1 MNASQLTLQ
10 ELLNLGRP
18 VELDRKTADSVNV
31 SGVHAG
37 TRAALEKIF
46 THSRTQPRV
55 LPEVTLLMQDRP
67 VACESPLG
75 AMEYATVMFAERANE
90 VLASAAESYWR
101 RHETPTT

>member
-31 SGVHAG
+31 SGVNAG
-37 TRAALEKIF
+37 TRDSLETIF
-46 THSRTQPRV
+46 AHARTQPRV
-55 LPEVTLLMQDRP
+55 LPEVTLLMQNRP
-67 VACESPLG
+67 IVCESPLD

-101 RHETPTT
+101 QIHLS